1 MLVGGV
7 SSYMRY
13 LTGQFYESEA
23 FYQRYCYPNI
33 TFEKF
38 VYEEMHAEEVSID
51 FEEARKILEKE
62 YESLVKNFFNNNVF
76 YYAELSK
83 YLLDGK
89 GKVIPLDD
97 FNFFKLRMYATKFL
111 IKSDEADNAIKEE
124 IMKIKYGNYPTAL
137 KELVRC
143 AFHDYE
149 VEFSEDGDGI
159 IAKYYLGEKDPCYI
173 YKFESVRYKTEF
185 ILGQRFSSIIYEEVF
200 EQDGK
205 ITYNILTPSPFD
217 NCDPYSDISIEFMNI
232 SLIKDCKDTII
243 WKTCF

>member
-1 MLVGGV
+1 
-7 SSYMRY
+7 
-13 LTGQFYESEA
+13 
-23 FYQRYCYPNI
+23 
-33 TFEKF
+33 
-38 VYEEMHAEEVSID
+38 
-51 FEEARKILEKE
+51 
-62 YESLVKNFFNNNVF
+62 
-76 YYAELSK
+76 
-83 YLLDGK
+83 
-89 GKVIPLDD
+89 
-97 FNFFKLRMYATKFL
+97 MYATKFL
-111 IKSDEADNAIKEE
+111 IKSDEANNAIKEE

-173 YKFESVRYKTEF
+173 YKFETVQYRTEF

-243 WKTCF
+243 